1 MMQVRIQQAWVLYVA
16 AAAVNA
22 CVLRL
27 SAGIPMIW
35 TLSTLYL
42 PR

>member
-1 MMQVRIQQAWVLYVA
+1 MMQVRIQQAWVLCDA

-27 SAGIPMIW
+27 SAPMIW
-35 TLSTLYL
+35 TLSTLYCYI
-42 PR
+42 P